1 VVDTLQDPALQA
13 ELDAV
18 YRLYA
23 ALARKSDPET
33 GLGGKLLYAGELDLD
48 GFRLVR
54 AANIAGAASLSATAD
69 SDRQKRAVR
78 EGVVDFLVTSL
89 DEALRILKN
98 EIRKRRGVAVGVA
111 LAPGPV
117 EQEMFERG
125 VLPDLLFP
133 GADFG
138 EWAKRGA
145 ETVERSQGSPEKTLV
160 TVALPSSMR
169 QLVSDFESLLLGGLA
184 EDDFAARRWFSIS
197 PRYLGPQA
205 RQYRSLPCDADM
217 ASTLLERFSH
227 AIEDWSRSRERS

>member
-1 VVDTLQDPALQA
+1 VQA

-23 ALARKSDPET
+23 ALAGNSDPET

-69 SDRQKRAVR
+69 PDRKKRAVR

-111 LAPGPV
+111 LAPESV
-117 EQEMFERG
+117 QQEMFERG
-125 VLPDLLFP
+125 VLPDRLFP
-133 GADFG
+133 GAAFA
-138 EWAKRGA
+138 EWAMRGA
-145 ETVERSQGSPEKTLV
+145 ETIEIAQVPPGKTLL
-160 TVALPSSMR
+160 TVALPSSPR
-169 QLVSDFESLLLGGLA
+169 RLTPEFESLFLSGLA
-184 EDDFAARRWFSIS
+184 EDDFAARRWFRTS
-197 PRYLGPQA
+197 PRYLGEQA
-205 RQYRSLPCDADM
+205 RQYRSLPCDADV
-217 ASTLLERFSH
+217 ASKLLERISR
-227 AIEDWSRSRERS
+227 AIEEWTRPHDRS

>member
-1 VVDTLQDPALQA
+1 MVDTLQDTALQA

-18 YRLYA
+18 HRLYA
-23 ALARKSDPET
+23 ALARNSDPET

-54 AANIAGAASLSATAD
+54 AANIAGAASLSTTAD
-69 SDRQKRAVR
+69 PDRQKKAVR

-111 LAPGPV
+111 LAHESV
-117 EQEMFERG
+117 EQEMLERG

-133 GADFG
+133 GANFG
-138 EWAKRGA
+138 EWSKRGA
-145 ETVERSQGSPEKTLV
+145 ETVEIAQVPPGKTLLP
-160 TVALPSSMR
+160 VALPSSMR
-169 QLVSDFESLLLGGLA
+169 QFMPEFESLLLSGLA
-184 EDDFAARRWFSIS
+184 EDDFAARRWFRIS

-217 ASTLLERFSH
+217 ASTLLQRISR
-227 AIEDWSRSRERS
+227 AIEDWTGSRERS

>member
-1 VVDTLQDPALQA
+1 MVDTLQDPALQA

-33 GLGGKLLYAGELDLD
+33 GLGGKLLYAGELDLN

-54 AANIAGAASLSATAD
+54 AANIAGAASLSATLD
-69 SDRQKRAVR
+69 PDREKRAVR

-111 LAPGPV
+111 LDPESV

-125 VLPDLLFP
+125 VLPDLMSP
-133 GADFG
+133 GAAFG
-138 EWAKRGA
+138 EWVERGA
-145 ETVERSQGSPEKTLV
+145 ETVEIARVPPGKTLV
-160 TVALPSSMR
+160 TVALPSPMR
-169 QLVSDFESLLLGGLA
+169 QLMPEFESLLLGELA
-184 EDDFAARRWFSIS
+184 EEDFAARRWLRMS

-205 RQYRSLPCDADM
+205 RQYRSLPCDADA
-217 ASTLLERFSH
+217 ASTVLEHISRT
-227 AIEDWSRSRERS
+227 IEDWTRSRERS

>member
-1 VVDTLQDPALQA
+1 MVDTLQDPALQA

-23 ALARKSDPET
+23 ALTRKSDPET
-33 GLGGKLLYAGELDLD
+33 GLGGRLLYAGELDVD

-69 SDRQKRAVR
+69 PDRQKRAVR

-111 LAPGPV
+111 RAPETV

-133 GADFG
+133 GAAFG
-138 EWAKRGA
+138 EWVERGA
-145 ETVERSQGSPEKTLV
+145 ETVEIAQVPPGKTLV

-169 QLVSDFESLLLGGLA
+169 QLMPEFESLLMGGLA
-184 EDDFAARRWFSIS
+184 ADDFAARRWLRMS

-205 RQYRSLPCDADM
+205 RQYRSLPCDADA
-217 ASTLLERFSH
+217 ASPVLEHISRT
-227 AIEDWSRSRERS
+227 IEDWTRSRERS